1 MVNYI
6 HNMMAEIDA
15 PSQILK
21 DEHPGFLLSLM
32 IISSYVIQADGK
44 IMHSE
49 LEFLRGFLLE
59 HYGLEKKE
67 KYIGI
72 ILKLFEE
79 SKKHSQEDWVA
90 KIMECTIEL
99 NDYTTEEQ
107 RMLLMSF
114 LIKIVKVD
122 RKVDYAEVQTLRD
135 VAAWLKVDL
144 ALSERIDNLKVEEV
158 WTWGV

>member
-1 MVNYI
+1 
-6 HNMMAEIDA
+6 MMAEIDA

-90 KIMECTIEL
+90 KIMECAIEL

-144 ALSERIDNLKVEEV
+144 ALSERIDSLKVEEV
-158 WTWGV
+158 WTWGM